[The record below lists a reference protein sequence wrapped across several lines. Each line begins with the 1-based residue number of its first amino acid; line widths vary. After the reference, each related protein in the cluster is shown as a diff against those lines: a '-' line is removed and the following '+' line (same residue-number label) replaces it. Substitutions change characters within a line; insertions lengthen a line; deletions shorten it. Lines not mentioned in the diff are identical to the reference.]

1 MHIQNI
7 MTGIQNGKIE
17 LVLLTTVN
25 HKPTRI
31 SIAWAEKLSWLKNA
45 YSDPLF
51 SVGNLDP

>member
-31 SIAWAEKLSWLKNA
+31 SIAWPEKLSWLENA